1 VPAAAIDFG
10 EHGNIFIPL
19 PVLTQGIS
27 MPKFSL
33 AFVCLSALLLASCG
47 NTAWGLKRDGQ
58 DASHAMDNATH
69 RVLSAGA
76 KK

>member
-1 VPAAAIDFG
+1 LILRAFATVETIASSETG
-10 EHGNIFIPL
+10 K
-19 PVLTQGIS
+19 T
-27 MPKFSL
+27 MPKS
-33 AFVCLSALLLASCG
+33 AFAVVCLAALVLSGCG
-47 NTAWGLKRDGQ
+47 NTAYGLKRDGQ

>member
-1 VPAAAIDFG
+1 
-10 EHGNIFIPL
+10 
-19 PVLTQGIS
+19 
-27 MPKFSL
+27 MPKSAL
-33 AFVCLSALLLASCG
+33 AFVCLSALLLSSCG
-47 NTAWGLKRDGQ
+47 NTAWGLKKNGQ

>member
-1 VPAAAIDFG
+1 
-10 EHGNIFIPL
+10 
-19 PVLTQGIS
+19 
-27 MPKFSL
+27 MPKFAPAVL
-33 AFVCLSALLLASCG
+33 CLSALLLLSACG
-47 NTAWGLKRDGQ
+47 NTAYGLKRDGQ

>member
-1 VPAAAIDFG
+1 
-10 EHGNIFIPL
+10 
-19 PVLTQGIS
+19 
-27 MPKFSL
+27 MPKSAL
-33 AFVCLSALLLASCG
+33 AFVCLSALLLSSCG
-47 NTAWGLKRDGQ
+47 NTAWGLKKDGQ

>member
-1 VPAAAIDFG
+1 
-10 EHGNIFIPL
+10 
-19 PVLTQGIS
+19 
-27 MPKFSL
+27 MPKS
-33 AFVCLSALLLASCG
+33 AFAVVCLAALVLSGCG
-47 NTAWGLKRDGQ
+47 NTAYGLKRDGQ

>member
-1 VPAAAIDFG
+1 
-10 EHGNIFIPL
+10 
-19 PVLTQGIS
+19 
-27 MPKFSL
+27 MPKFAL
-33 AFVCLSALLLASCG
+33 AFVCLSALFLSSCG
-47 NTAWGLKRDGQ
+47 NTAWGLKKDGQ